1 MKIGIIGA
9 GIAGLAAA
17 VRLSIQGHEVEV
29 FERNAFPG
37 GKLSEFSIHN
47 YRFDF
52 GPSLFTMPMYV
63 DELFEKA
70 GENPRDFFNYQRMD
84 IVCNYFWDDQTR
96 LNAYAD
102 MDKFATEVEEKLH
115 VPKQHILQYLDR
127 AAEKYALTGKTFLE
141 NSLHKKSTWLTK
153 EVAKAL
159 LKLHRLD
166 IFGTLHSVNERQLK
180 HPKLVQFFNRYAT
193 YNGSNP
199 YQTSGIMSIIP
210 YFEHNIGAFLP
221 QGGMSDIAKSIY
233 ELALRKGVVFH
244 FNQDVQEII
253 VTKKEAKGL
262 RCEDKIYDF
271 DAIVSNADIF
281 YTYKK
286 LLPKEAAPER
296 ILNQPKSTSAL
307 IFYWGIKKSF
317 PELDLHNIF
326 FSKDYKKEFDHLA
339 KGEVSDDPTI
349 YVNIT
354 SKYVANEAP
363 EGCENWFV
371 MINVPH
377 NSGQDWD
384 SIVTNVRAAAIAKI
398 NHNLGVDIA
407 SLIDAEVILDPRSI
421 DTKTASHLGALY
433 GNSSNTQMAA
443 FLRHPNFSAKIK
455 NLYCCGGSVHPG
467 GGIPLCL
474 LSAKIVAD
482 VLASAKA

>member
-1 MKIGIIGA
+1 VKIAIIGA
-9 GIAGLAAA
+9 GVAGLAAA
-17 VRLSIQGHEVEV
+17 VRLAVQGHEVEV

-37 GKLSEFSIHN
+37 GKLSEFSVGG

-63 DELFEKA
+63 DELFELA
-70 GENPRDFFNYQRMD
+70 GENPRDFFNYQKME
-84 IVCNYFWDDQTR
+84 IVCNYFWDDATR

-102 MDKFATEVEEKLH
+102 IPKFAAEVEQKFNVPQAILLRYFEK
-115 VPKQHILQYLDR
+115 

-141 NSLHKKSTWLTK
+141 YSLHKMSTWLTLD
-153 EVAKAL
+153 VAKAMTQTY
-159 LKLHRLD
+159 KLD
-166 IFGTLHSVNERQLK
+166 IFSSLHKVNTNTLK

-199 YQTSGIMSIIP
+199 YKTSGIMSIIP
-210 YFEHNIGAFLP
+210 HFEHHIGAFLP
-221 QGGMSDIAKSIY
+221 EGGMSDISKGIY

-244 FNQDVQEII
+244 FNQNVETIL
-253 VTKKEAKGL
+253 TEKKVAKGIVVN
-262 RCEDKIYDF
+262 EEKKYF

-281 YTYKK
+281 YTYKN
-286 LLPKEAAPER
+286 LLPHEAAPER
-296 ILNQPKSTSAL
+296 ILNQAKSTSAL
-307 IFYWGIKKSF
+307 IFYWGIKKEF

-326 FSKDYKKEFDHLA
+326 FSQDYKNEFEHLA
-339 KGEVSDDPTI
+339 KGLVCDDPTI

-363 EGCENWFV
+363 EGGENWFV

-384 SIVTNVRAAAIAKI
+384 SIITRLRQQTITKI
-398 NHNLGVDIA
+398 SHNLGVDIA
-407 SLIDAEVILDPRSI
+407 PLIEAEVILDPRSI

-433 GNSSNTQMAA
+433 GNSSNTPMSA
-443 FLRHPNFSAKIK
+443 FLRHPNFSSRIK
-455 NLYCCGGSVHPG
+455 QLYCCGGSVHPG

-474 LSAKIVAD
+474 LSAKIVSE
-482 VLASAKA
+482 VIKA

>member
-1 MKIGIIGA
+1 MKIGVIGA
-9 GIAGLAAA
+9 GIAGLATA
-17 VRLSIQGHEVEV
+17 VRLAIQGHEVTV

-37 GKLSEFSIHN
+37 GKLSEFSVDG

-70 GENPRDFFNYQRMD
+70 GENPRDYFNYQRMD
-84 IVCNYFWDDQTR
+84 IVCNYFWDDNTR

-115 VPKQHILQYLDR
+115 VPKRIVHQYLDR
-127 AAEKYALTGKTFLE
+127 AEEKYTLTGKTFLE

-166 IFGTLHSVNERQLK
+166 IFGTLNAVNERQLK

-221 QGGMSDIAKSIY
+221 KGGMSDIAKSVY
-233 ELALRKGVVFH
+233 ELALRQGVVFH
-244 FNQDVQEII
+244 FNQNVEEILLTQKQI
-253 VTKKEAKGL
+253 KGL
-262 RCEDKIYDF
+262 RSNDKVYHF

-281 YTYKK
+281 YTYKN
-286 LLPKEAAPER
+286 LLPKEKAPER

-384 SIVTNVRAAAIAKI
+384 SVVTRLRDEAITKI
-398 NHNLGVDIA
+398 SHNLGVDIA
-407 SLIDAEVILDPRSI
+407 PLIDAEVILDPRSI

-443 FLRHPNFSAKIK
+443 FLRHPNFSANIK

-467 GGIPLCL
+467 GGISLCL
-474 LSAKIVAD
+474 LSAKIVAE
-482 VLASAKA
+482 LIQ

>member
-1 MKIGIIGA
+1 
-9 GIAGLAAA
+9 
-17 VRLSIQGHEVEV
+17 
-29 FERNAFPG
+29 
-37 GKLSEFSIHN
+37 
-47 YRFDF
+47 
-52 GPSLFTMPMYV
+52 
-63 DELFEKA
+63 
-70 GENPRDFFNYQRMD
+70 
-84 IVCNYFWDDQTR
+84 
-96 LNAYAD
+96 
-102 MDKFATEVEEKLH
+102 
-115 VPKQHILQYLDR
+115 
-127 AAEKYALTGKTFLE
+127 
-141 NSLHKKSTWLTK
+141 
-153 EVAKAL
+153 
-159 LKLHRLD
+159 
-166 IFGTLHSVNERQLK
+166 
-180 HPKLVQFFNRYAT
+180 
-193 YNGSNP
+193 
-199 YQTSGIMSIIP
+199 MSIIP

-221 QGGMSDIAKSIY
+221 QGGMSDIAKCIY

-253 VTKKEAKGL
+253 VAQKEAKGL
-262 RCEDKIYDF
+262 RCDDKIYDF

-286 LLPKEAAPER
+286 LLPKEAAPEH

-307 IFYWGIKKSF
+307 IFYWGIKKTF

-354 SKYVANEAP
+354 SKYVDNEAP

-384 SIVTNVRAAAIAKI
+384 SIVTNVRAATIAKI

-407 SLIDAEVILDPRSI
+407 SLIDAEVILDPRTI

-482 VLASAKA
+482 VLVTKKA